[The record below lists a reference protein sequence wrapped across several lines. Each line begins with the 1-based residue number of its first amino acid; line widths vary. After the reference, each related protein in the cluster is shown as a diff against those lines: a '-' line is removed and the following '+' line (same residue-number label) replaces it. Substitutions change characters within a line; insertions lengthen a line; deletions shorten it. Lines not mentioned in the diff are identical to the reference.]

1 MALAWSLSFSLEL
14 SRAGWKRFVSVDDF
28 SDLVM
33 HETICQIKKAVYS
46 LSVGLHFTNGEHKEK
61 AAGEKMA
68 RLRSKESS
76 EESHGRALDM

>member
-1 MALAWSLSFSLEL
+1 
-14 SRAGWKRFVSVDDF
+14 
-28 SDLVM
+28 M

-76 EESHGRALDM
+76 EESHGRALEM